1 MRFGMKK
8 IFICILFFFSTNI
21 FSQET
26 RLLRYPHSSDDNI
39 IFVYAGDIYIVPKS
53 GGIARKITSSEGY
66 EIYPRFSPDGKFIA
80 FSGEYDGNR
89 EVYLMSSE
97 GGDPI
102 RLTFSMDMPGL
113 PERMGP
119 DKIVMAWHPDGNR
132 ILYRSRHESFN
143 AWIGHLYLISK
154 DGGIPEKLPLPRAGF
169 ATFSPDGKKLAYN
182 RIFREYRT
190 WKRYRGGQADEIWI
204 YDFQSRKTEA
214 ITKNNAQDI
223 IPMWYKNKIY
233 YLSDQDGR
241 MNIYVYNTDTKETK
255 KVTHFDKYDVK
266 FPSLGKEE
274 ITFENGGYIYILNCN
289 TDEYKKVNIYI
300 QDDFLTARQKIV
312 NVKSFINQFEISPD
326 GKRALFVARG
336 EIFTVPAEKGI
347 TRNLTNTSGVH
358 ERNAVW
364 SPDGKYIA
372 YISDKT
378 GETEIY
384 IIPADG
390 QGEAI
395 QLTNDADI
403 YRFELKWSPDSKK
416 LLCSDKK
423 MRLYFIDIDKK
434 RTVEIFKSRRWEI
447 RDYDWSPDSK
457 WIAFSTLEESGF
469 SVIYLYSIESRTVT
483 QVTSEFFNSY
493 SPVFDKD
500 GKYLFYL
507 SDRNFNPTLGA
518 FERSFTYNDMT
529 KIYGVTLNSKE
540 KSPFIYED
548 DVVEVE
554 TNKAT
559 VSEKDKSSTTESK
572 KSPELTIDVNG
583 IVDRI
588 FELPVEA
595 GNYRSLTS
603 LSGKLYYLKANTR
616 GRNSLK
622 VFDFK
627 KKKETEIAQID
638 GYEISYKG
646 NKIIYK
652 SGNDYFITDL
662 SDNIKVGEGKLNLE
676 DMTMNLNRREEW
688 KQIFY
693 ESWRQMR
700 DFFYAPNMHG
710 VDWKQVKKNYEEL
723 LPYVAHREDLTY
735 LIGEMIGELNAGHA
749 YVGGG
754 DVPKVE
760 SMPVGLL
767 GAELKY
773 DPKSGYFIID
783 KILPGRNWDESTR
796 SPLTEIGIDVKEG
809 DYLLEIDGIS
819 LKGIKN
825 PYEFLINKS
834 KKLVKIKTNSKPE
847 LDGAKEF
854 IIKTT
859 ASENGLRYLNWVEK
873 NRKLVEEKTNGKVG
887 YVHIPNM
894 GIDGLN
900 EFVKY
905 FYPQIRKEGLIV
917 DVRYNGGGFVSQMII
932 ERLRRIM
939 TMAGIAR
946 NSEVVTT
953 YPSAVFLGPMVCLV
967 NEFSA
972 SDGDIFPY
980 QFKKNNLGKVI
991 GKRSWGG
998 VVGIRGTLPFV
1009 DGGYLNRPEFANF
1022 SIESEWILEGV
1033 GMEPDI
1039 VVDNDPALEFEGKDQ
1054 QLEKAIEIILEEMKS
1069 KPAKLPKIPEWP
1081 IKK

>member
-1 MRFGMKK
+1 MKK
-8 IFICILFFFSTNI
+8 ITLFFLLILSTNI
-21 FSQET
+21 LSQEA
-26 RLLRYPHSSDDNI
+26 RLLRYPNSSEDKI
-39 IFVYAGDIYIVPKS
+39 VFVYAGDLYLVNKT
-53 GGIARKITSSEGY
+53 GGVARKITSSEGY
-66 EIYPRFSPDGKFIA
+66 EIFPRFSPDGKFIA

-89 EVYLMSSE
+89 EVYLISSE
-97 GGDPI
+97 GGEPI
-102 RLTFSMDMPGL
+102 RLTYTSDIPNL

-119 DKIVMAWHPDGNR
+119 DKIVMGWHPDGQR
-132 ILYRSRHESFN
+132 ILFRSRHESFN
-143 AWIGHLYLISK
+143 AWIGHLYLVSK
-154 DGGIPEKLPLPRAGF
+154 DGGMPEKLPLPRGGF
-169 ATFSPDGKKLAYN
+169 ASFSPDGQKLAYN

-204 YDFQSRKTEA
+204 YDFKSRKTEA
-214 ITKNNAQDI
+214 ITSNDAQDI
-223 IPMWYKNKIY
+223 IPMWYKDKIY
-233 YLSDQDGR
+233 YLSDRDGR
-241 MNIYVYNTDTKETK
+241 MNLYVYNTKTKETRK
-255 KVTHFDKYDVK
+255 ITSFDKFDIK
-266 FPSLGKEE
+266 FPSLGKGE
-274 ITFENGGYIYILNCN
+274 ITFENGGYIYLLDCE
-289 TDEYKKVNIYI
+289 TDQYKKISIYI
-300 QDDFLTARQKIV
+300 HDDFLTARTKLI
-312 NVKSFINQFEISPD
+312 NVKSFINQFDISPD

-347 TRNLTNTSGVH
+347 TRNLTNSSGVH
-358 ERNAVW
+358 ERNAIW

-384 IIPADG
+384 IISYDG
-390 QGEAI
+390 KGEAI
-395 QLTNDADI
+395 QLTKDADT

-423 MRLYFIDIDKK
+423 MRLYFVDVESKK
-434 RTVEIFKSRRWEI
+434 TKLIYQSKRWEI
-447 RDYDWSPDSK
+447 RDFDWSPDSK
-457 WIAFSTLEESGF
+457 WIAFTTLEESGF
-469 SVIYLYSIESRTVT
+469 SVINLYSLANDKSLTI
-483 QVTSEFFNSY
+483 TSEFFNSY
-493 SPVFDKD
+493 SPTFDKD
-500 GKYLFYL
+500 GKYLFFL

-518 FERSFTYNDMT
+518 FERSFTYTEMT
-529 KIYGVTLNSKE
+529 KIYGLTLSDKE
-540 KSPFIYED
+540 KSPFLYED
-548 DVVEVE
+548 DEVSIDSKTSSNE
-554 TNKAT
+554 KEEKI
-559 VSEKDKSSTTESK
+559 SEAKNDSK
-572 KSPELTIDVNG
+572 FNSILIDLER
-583 IVDRI
+583 ISERI
-588 FELPVEA
+588 FELPIEA
-595 GNYRSLTS
+595 GNYGSLNS
-603 LSGKLYYLKANTR
+603 LSGKLYYLKYP
-616 GRNSLK
+616 RNGKPSLK

-627 KKKETEIAQID
+627 KKKESEVAQID
-638 GYEISYKG
+638 AYRISNDGK
-646 NKIIYK
+646 KIIYR

-662 SDNIKVGEGKLNLE
+662 GDNIKSGEGKLNL
-676 DMTMNLNRREEW
+676 DDLTMNLNRREEW

-710 VDWKQVKKNYEEL
+710 VNWEKVKQTYEEL
-723 LPYVAHREDLTY
+723 LPYVAHRADLTY
-735 LIGEMIGELNAGHA
+735 IIGEMIGELNAGHA

-754 DVPKVE
+754 DLPKVE
-760 SMPVGLL
+760 SFPIGLL
-767 GAELKY
+767 GAELKL
-773 DPKSGYFIID
+773 DKASGYYIIS
-783 KILPGRNWDESTR
+783 KILSGRNWDESTR
-796 SPLTEIGIDVKEG
+796 SPLTEVGIDIKEG
-809 DYLLEIDGIS
+809 DYLIEIDGIQ
-819 LKGIKN
+819 LKGINN
-825 PYEFLINKS
+825 PYSLLVNKAN
-834 KKLVKIKTNSKPE
+834 KQIKIKTNSKPALE
-847 LDGAKEF
+847 GSKEF
-854 IIKTT
+854 IIKTIS
-859 ASENGLRYLNWVEK
+859 SESGLRYFNWVEK
-873 NRKLVEEKTNGKVG
+873 NRKFVEEKTEGKVG

-932 ERLRRIM
+932 ERLRRVM

-946 NSEVVTT
+946 NSQVVTT

-1022 SIESEWILEGV
+1022 SVDGEWILEGV

-1054 QLEKAIEIILEEMKS
+1054 QLEKAIEIIKEEMKN

-1081 IKK
+1081 DKR